1 MLKNLK
7 KNKIPTILINAR
19 ITNKSFKRW
28 KIFKTFANEVFS
40 KITIALPSN
49 LETQKYLKILGVVKI
64 KFIGN
69 LKFYGDKK
77 VKNKNNIKNKFKNL
91 KLWCAA
97 STHEGEEEL
106 IYELHKNIKKY
117 HKKLITII
125 IPRHVNRIN
134 EIISNLKMNNLN
146 FIKHS
151 SNQKIKKNTDIYL
164 VDTYGETSKFY
175 DLTNITFL
183 GGSIIKHGGQNPLE
197 PARQGNYI
205 LSGPNI
211 DNFRE
216 VYAFLR
222 QIKLSTISSDP
233 LKLEKN

>member
-1 MLKNLK
+1 M
-7 KNKIPTILINAR
+7 
-19 ITNKSFKRW
+19 
-28 KIFKTFANEVFS
+28 
-40 KITIALPSN
+40 
-49 LETQKYLKILGVVKI
+49 
-64 KFIGN
+64 
-69 LKFYGDKK
+69 
-77 VKNKNNIKNKFKNL
+77 
-91 KLWCAA
+91 WCAA

-117 HKKLITII
+117 HKKLVTIL
-125 IPRHVNRIN
+125 IPRHVNRID
-134 EIISNLKMNNLN
+134 EIISDLKMNNLN

-233 LKLEKN
+233 LKLEKLIRSKISQKISNQLQKKINNIGDNILINNFKEITGFIK